1 MLNRDMDS
9 RLHARSIPLVDGV
22 FDDGTSCG
30 RVGAPGLRGKYTY
43 ALRQG
48 DNILA
53 DISARFVQFR
63 EVLLAIEG
71 KADASGWAADISLC
85 A

>member
-1 MLNRDMDS
+1 MRCDKAYD
-9 RLHARSIPLVDGV
+9 
-22 FDDGTSCG
+22 
-30 RVGAPGLRGKYTY
+30 
-43 ALRQG
+43 
-48 DNILA
+48 ILA
-53 DISARFVQFR
+53 DMSARFVQFR